1 MSLNLDPRQRAMLA
15 ELGVRV
21 WWPEPAVASA
31 SAAVEGAPGVLQD
44 AIYKEASGAV
54 TPSVR
59 GQKHINHSGISQDA
73 IPSAA
78 SVAVQAAGAAIRAA
92 AVPTATA
99 GDTPRSGSALRQL
112 PPNRAA
118 LLPGPAAL
126 LPLPSG
132 IASMDWP
139 ALSAAVASC
148 QACHLCLGRQ
158 AAVFVPPPAALRCDW
173 LVLGEPPD
181 DAQERAA
188 QPFVDDAGKLLDNM
202 LKAVGVR
209 RALSSDARATVSV
222 AAAAICVAPVTP
234 AEPPQIA
241 YLSHVLKCR
250 PARPTA
256 PDAAALAAC
265 AHYLRREIA
274 LLQPKVILAMG
285 RFAMQLLLSED
296 HPDGLTLPL
305 GKLRGRVW
313 QYQGVPVVV
322 TYPPAYLLR
331 HGQDKARAWA
341 DLCLALDVVQGVVS
355 PV

>member
-21 WWPEPAVASA
+21 WWPQPAVAAVSET
-31 SAAVEGAPGVLQD
+31 AAGACGVLQD
-44 AIYKEASGAV
+44 AISIEAAGAGV
-54 TPSVR
+54 ASDR
-59 GQKHINHSGISQDA
+59 GQKHINRAAPNQGA
-73 IPSAA
+73 MPGAASAA
-78 SVAVQAAGAAIRAA
+78 TPGVSADAGADSVAV
-92 AVPTATA
+92 AVRGATA
-99 GDTPRSGSALRQL
+99 GDTLHSGAASDPVRQQ
-112 PPNRAA
+112 PPGRAA

-126 LPLPSG
+126 LPLPGG
-132 IASMDWP
+132 IASMDWQ

-158 AAVFVPPPAALRCDW
+158 AAVFVPPPDHLRCDW

-181 DAQERAA
+181 DAQERAG

-209 RALSSDARATVSV
+209 RAPASGASS
-222 AAAAICVAPVTP
+222 AASTAEAAINAPLVAPPTV
-234 AEPPQIA
+234 A

-296 HPDGLTLPL
+296 HPGGLTLPL
-305 GKLRGRVW
+305 GKLRGHVW
-313 QYQGVPVVV
+313 HFQGVPVVV

-331 HGQDKARAWA
+331 HGQDKARAWV
-341 DLCLALDVVQGVVS
+341 DLCLALDVAQS
-355 PV
+355 S